1 MAAIIDTASAEK
13 KTSSEND
20 IPALPSGRQ
29 AHTSAALELD
39 ERRRAALAEVDNA
52 KFSWFHVKVCMVA
65 GAGFFTDAYDIF
77 AINIAS
83 TMLGYVYGKNHVL
96 NTNQDLGV
104 KVATPIG
111 NLFGQLLF
119 GWLADVLGRKR
130 MYGVELMIIIV
141 ATFGQALSG
150 QAPAVGIIGVLV
162 AWRFIMG
169 VGIGGDYP
177 LSAVISSEFASTRTR
192 GRLMTAVF
200 AFQGWGNFCAA
211 LISLIVVSAYKPLII
226 TDPSTYPH
234 VDYCWRILIGLG
246 CVPGVIALYFRLT
259 IPETPRF
266 TMDIER
272 NIKQASQDI
281 ENALTTGTYYVDPD
295 AIVQRVEAPRA
306 SRRDF
311 LTHFGKWENLKVLIG
326 TSYSWFA
333 LDIAFYGLGL
343 NSSIILTAIG
353 WGSSKAPAGQGV
365 YETLRNV
372 SVGNLILSVAGL
384 IPGYWASF
392 LVIDSWGR
400 KPIQLMGFAVLTVLF
415 VCMGFGYDKL
425 IATPNAQK
433 AFVFLY
439 CLADFFQNFGPNV
452 TTLEIFAL
460 FMLTGIFSTLLLP
473 ETKGRSLEE
482 LSNENQ
488 EGFIQGVRQV
498 QVKDG
503 VVIQEMTSTPP
514 PNHVTYTIPPIPR
527 LPSPSGSRHP
537 RTSINSSFS
546 FGPQSLVN
554 SFLDANTSTNPLA
567 LDPNRSILPSS
578 PLRSSPRAHRR
589 AKESVGR
596 HPLANDNTDVFQDSG
611 DEEEEEVEWGMVD
624 RMRLWRHD
632 ALMQHLYET
641 AAFWGDKIVSWT
653 NDPNDA
659 FWLAQTYF
667 MTHQYSRAERLL
679 TRPFRAKPSVLPRI

>member
-1 MAAIIDTASAEK
+1 MKRSRYGREKSIWRNAPRGGEDEHVWKDDGRRRARRGQCSGEPAQKEHQLNVAGMPRCDWLPRAPLRTCEALCCNPGQVQLLLLSLPVRLIRCFPIIFPLPRSSSHNRPRGLIPPATSFPELAMAAIVETASAEK
-13 KTSSEND
+13 RTSSSEND
-20 IPALPSGRQ
+20 IPALPSGRR
-29 AHTSAALELD
+29 ANHSAALELD

-83 TMLGYVYGKNHVL
+83 TMLGYVYGKNHAL

-111 NLFGQLLF
+111 NLVGQLLF

-130 MYGVELMIIIV
+130 MYGVELMIIII

-150 QAPAVGIIGVLV
+150 QAPAVGIIGVLIV
-162 AWRFIMG
+162 WRFIMG
-169 VGIGGDYP
+169 IGIGGDYP
-177 LSAVISSEFASTRTR
+177 LSAVISSEFASTRSR

-211 LISLIVVSAYKPLII
+211 LIALIVVSAYKPLII

-281 ENALTTGTYYVDPD
+281 ENALTTGSYYVDPD
-295 AIVQRVEAPRA
+295 AVVQRVEAPRA
-306 SRRDF
+306 TRRDF
-311 LTHFGKWENLKVLIG
+311 LAHFGKWENLKVLIG

-353 WGSSKAPAGQGV
+353 WGSSKAPAGHGV

-400 KPIQLMGFAVLTVLF
+400 KPIQLMGFTVLTALF
-415 VCMGFGYDKL
+415 ICMGFGYDKL
-425 IATPNAQK
+425 IATPSAQK

-452 TTLEIFAL
+452 TTFVIPGEAFPTRYRSTAHGISAASGKLGAVVAQVGFARLRNIHGPNAFVGHILEIFAL

-503 VVIQEMTSTPP
+503 VVVQE
-514 PNHVTYTIPPIPR
+514 
-527 LPSPSGSRHP
+527 
-537 RTSINSSFS
+537 
-546 FGPQSLVN
+546 
-554 SFLDANTSTNPLA
+554 
-567 LDPNRSILPSS
+567 
-578 PLRSSPRAHRR
+578 
-589 AKESVGR
+589 
-596 HPLANDNTDVFQDSG
+596 
-611 DEEEEEVEWGMVD
+611 
-624 RMRLWRHD
+624 
-632 ALMQHLYET
+632 
-641 AAFWGDKIVSWT
+641 
-653 NDPNDA
+653 
-659 FWLAQTYF
+659 
-667 MTHQYSRAERLL
+667 
-679 TRPFRAKPSVLPRI
+679 